1 MLKLQEEGKL
11 VDLKTRWWIEKNPGA
26 GECSDDGGGGDSLEL
41 GLANV
46 GGVFLVLGA
55 GVLTGIIVGIID
67 FLWNIRQISIDE
79 SVSGNI
85 LNLTPFCA
93 MAGPLPA

>member
-11 VDLKTRWWIEKNPGA
+11 AELKTRWWIDRNPA
-26 GECSDDGGGGDSLEL
+26 IVECTDDGGGGDELEL
-41 GLANV
+41 GMGNV

-55 GVLTGIIVGIID
+55 GVIAGIIVGIID

-79 SVSGNI
+79 SVSHFMRDI
-85 LNLTPFCA
+85 LR
-93 MAGPLPA
+93 M